1 MSDNHGNTPAA
12 WSAVVVGLLG
22 FLIGSIGLMLSP
34 INYIVFWAGVVV
46 VVAAGVLFLVLS
58 KMGYNTESH

>member
-1 MSDNHGNTPAA
+1 MSDSHGNTPAA
-12 WSAVVVGLLG
+12 WSAVVVALLG

-34 INYIVFWAGVVV
+34 LNYVVFWIGVAVVV
-46 VVAAGVLFLVLS
+46 ISGVLFLVLA

>member
-22 FLIGSIGLMLSP
+22 FVIGSVGLMLDP
-34 INYIVFWAGVVV
+34 ISYVVFWAGVVV
-46 VVAAGVLFLVLS
+46 VVASGVLFVVLS
-58 KMGYNTESH
+58 KMGFHSGSH

>member
-34 INYIVFWAGVVV
+34 INYIVFWVGVAVTLASGAV
-46 VVAAGVLFLVLS
+46 FIVLA
-58 KMGYNTESH
+58 KMGYHAESH

>member
-1 MSDNHGNTPAA
+1 MSDSHGNTPAA

-22 FLIGSIGLMLSP
+22 FLIGSIGLLFSP
-34 INYIVFWAGVVV
+34 VNWVIFWVGVAVTLVGGVVFV
-46 VVAAGVLFLVLS
+46 VMS